1 MDARS
6 VISNEDDDRRS
17 VASTTATT
25 ASLASRIQSLAVDFG
40 PKLHSEHISEG
51 FTEEEHQED
60 EETDHENEEV
70 IEIPEEQLLQE
81 LDRLEPAFQV
91 FHSCVSLASA
101 EQRCWSFDLLT
112 WYGGPGLLPP
122 LQGLHEQ
129 RCGAEAHHV

>member
-40 PKLHSEHISEG
+40 PKLHSELITEG

-60 EETDHENEEV
+60 EDTDQENEAV

-91 FHSCVSLASA
+91 SFRALA
-101 EQRCWSFDLLT
+101 WH
-112 WYGGPGLLPP
+112 LPTNI
-122 LQGLHEQ
+122 
-129 RCGAEAHHV
+129 A

>member
-1 MDARS
+1 M
-6 VISNEDDDRRS
+6 
-17 VASTTATT
+17 ASTTATT

-91 FHSCVSLASA
+91 FDPCISLDFA
-101 EQRCWSFDLLT
+101 EHRCWSFDLT
-112 WYGGPGLLPP
+112 WYMLAQVCSRLFKDCTSSAVV
-122 LQGLHEQ
+122 LKRITYDQARSFQQ
-129 RCGAEAHHV
+129 RG